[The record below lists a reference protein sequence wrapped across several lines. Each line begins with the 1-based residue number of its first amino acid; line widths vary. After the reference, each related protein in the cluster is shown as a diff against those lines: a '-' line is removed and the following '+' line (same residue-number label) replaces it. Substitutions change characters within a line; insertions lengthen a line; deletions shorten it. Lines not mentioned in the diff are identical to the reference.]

1 MILTRTVVA
10 SNGGIVTVPP
20 CVCSKRDENLLP
32 SWCHGDF
39 HFQKAMRDALI
50 IAAWDGIATH
60 GTTSTKVDLAT
71 LLFEGAFG
79 PDPVEQE
86 QSSSTV
92 EAATLDDKLSAA
104 LKGRQH
110 FSNLMELAEVDDI
123 RYDSVEP
130 NSNGKAWY
138 LKATVVRFNPR
149 RFHVQNDFNRESVLA
164 VNKQAKTFIDAT
176 TILSKKTKILGEV
189 KKMDAM
195 VRMPVTTRVHT
206 CACSKRHVFLGV
218 AHC

>member
-1 MILTRTVVA
+1 MVA

-20 CVCSKRDENLLP
+20 YVYSKRDQNLP
-32 SWCHGDF
+32 SWYHEDF
-39 HFQKAMRDALI
+39 NIQKAMRDALI
-50 IAAWDGIATH
+50 IVAWDGIATH

-71 LLFEGAFG
+71 QLFESAFG
-79 PDPVEQE
+79 PDPVEEQ

-110 FSNLMELAEVDDI
+110 FSNLMELAEVDDA

-130 NSNGKAWY
+130 NSNDKGWY
-138 LKATVVRFNPR
+138 LKAPVVRFNPR

-164 VNKQAKTFIDAT
+164 VNKQCKTFIDAT

-195 VRMPVTTRVHT
+195 VRMPVHT